1 MVEGTKTDE
10 NGDAILISLQ
20 EPYNNVVE
28 VIGFTDEV
36 LGEDTSCFYNK
47 TFTWGTDGISYS
59 DWVELSDLNLQ
70 GIQLNPTEPFWI
82 EYKYEQFGNCD

>member
-36 LGEDTSCFYNK
+36 LGEDTSCFITK
-47 TFTWGTDGISYS
+47 
-59 DWVELSDLNLQ
+59 LSGGVQTVFRILT
-70 GIQLNPTEPFWI
+70 G
-82 EYKYEQFGNCD
+82 